1 MSHGASGTSPRVVGN
16 QAPRTVPFIS
26 PRLRG
31 EHRPPSADVLHDEE
45 RRRDA
50 SALERSEAGEG
61 DSRQSTERE
70 SPPPPHPNPLPASGE
85 RERTVLA
92 ARCSRPLLRIL
103 LAHLL
108 EECGGLDAPLLLELD
123 QLAGAMPV
131 LQRRR
136 HE

>member
-16 QAPRTVPFIS
+16 QAPRTVPFTS

-61 DSRQSTERE
+61 DSRQSTGRE
-70 SPPPPHPNPLPASGE
+70 SPPHPDPLPASGE
-85 RERTVLA
+85 RERTVLVV
-92 ARCSRPLLRIL
+92 RCSRPLLRIL
-103 LAHLL
+103 LVHLL
-108 EECGGLDAPLLLELD
+108 
-123 QLAGAMPV
+123 
-131 LQRRR
+131 
-136 HE
+136 